1 MGQNMSTTDRRLR
14 TFVAAPLLVL
24 AGVLVGPAA
33 VLSWV
38 CYVLAA
44 VMLGT
49 SRWRWCRASP
59 RRGRSRPRRGQLP
72 VPRGRRRGRARVPR
86 RTPAGGGLSC
96 SCSGPWGS
104 PSVVGHLMDAARAPT
119 GLRLRSCHRGQC
131 RARLVDEGP
140 ATCAATSYL
149 PIAG

>member
-14 TFVAAPLLVL
+14 AFVAAPLLVL

-49 SRWRWCRASP
+49 SAIGWCPLYR
-59 RRGRSRPRRGQLP
+59 LF
-72 VPRGRRRGRARVPR
+72 
-86 RTPAGGGLSC
+86 GLSTLRP
-96 SCSGPWGS
+96 GAVTTPPADTPS
-104 PSVVGHLMDAARAPT
+104 PS
-119 GLRLRSCHRGQC
+119 
-131 RARLVDEGP
+131 
-140 ATCAATSYL
+140 
-149 PIAG
+149 